1 MFNTHI
7 NSLRS
12 LRLGLVLVFTLLM
25 AATSLAEDVINIEAM
40 GQTINKE
47 TTWENCSV
55 NIIGNGTVTF
65 SRRIYIEGSVTLN
78 LGAQT
83 TLDAQNGIGVH
94 DGHSL
99 TITGEGNLNTRSG
112 SSNENS
118 PLGGSKGNGIANAG
132 SITILGGN
140 ITAINTGSL
149 SYYFG
154 AAIGGAELG
163 SGGNITIR
171 GGTVNAISDSGS
183 RGCKGAGIGGGF
195 NGNAGTITITGGVV
209 KATSGTYG
217 AAAIG
222 GGTINES
229 GKGKGGSI
237 TISGGQVTAVSLRGN
252 GIGPGRDG
260 STREGTAGTI
270 SLSWTEST
278 DFINANSYRGDISI
292 EGDSRFYYEGSTD
305 LVLADEL
312 AKRQN
317 QKIIPVELDN
327 NSIALAN
334 LQMQGYS
341 ILPNGAIKYINYDV
355 YDYNGNKLIKGT
367 HYTETVGYSVDATGA
382 MEEDKLMLTIKGKS
396 PYFGSQSFIMWVNT
410 AELTQDGSERYVTI
424 PEKRKMTLKITES
437 EIKDGLTSFKVYEA
451 GGKNHVL
458 GKEWDGVL
466 VINIPDNSNYLIQL
480 SGKALAADR
489 TSKNDLID
497 CELIYEGYLTVY
509 DNDEASGTILLEN
522 SELIYDY
529 LPSPVAVIP
538 TITSTGKNL
547 AIRYQERYGYS
558 DLDLSVTLV
567 PADRKYNV
575 NLPDRFTGGQVTANL
590 RQAKANDNITLTVTP
605 DEGYMLNEL
614 RVVNADG
621 EAVNVTDCNWYTDW
635 SETISKTVTFKMP
648 TQNVTVAAVF
658 TNKLNSDEGGLYV
671 NMPHS
676 GTKNMVIPDNITS
689 FKLYDDGGKDGDFQ
703 PLSDG
708 TLAITAPS
716 GKVMQFSGKSF
727 MVDNSSSESYYAIYN
742 DPPKSYGQKLAYG
755 NQQKEETLY
764 PVVSEGNTAYVRLKA
779 ADISRTDFFHKY
791 GLDLNVKVFTPAVYS
806 VSSDKNM
813 EHGNVMF
820 DKTQVVTNGTINVTV
835 SSDEGYV
842 LKDIDAFDADG
853 KIVMTKPDTV
863 QWGDAVYYAAST
875 GYSFKMRSSDATVTP
890 TFMPKTDFFVNM
902 PKTGQRDIIIQDDM
916 TSFRV
921 YDNSGKDGFYFTN
934 DDGKLLLTAP
944 EDCMMKVSGYVKL
957 MYTSA
962 EEDYLD
968 IYDGSSTNAKRL
980 GRFRGYKNSSTTS
993 VTASS
998 STNQMLLHFISNG
1011 YGYVKDGG
1019 GVYLTVSVI
1028 KRFTSSDITVA
1039 AIEDQ
1044 TYTGSRICP
1053 AISVTDGEK
1062 VLEPGVDFTTQC
1074 SNNISVGT
1082 ASMTITGKGH
1092 YTGGISKQFKIAKAP
1107 LMIIAKDKSII
1118 YGDKPANAGVE
1129 YAGFLG
1135 GDKENSLSG
1144 SIVFSYDYAQY
1155 DKVGE
1160 YAIMP
1165 SGLESN
1171 NYEIEFVA
1179 GKLTVGPKEISI
1191 AWDDKETSFTYN
1203 GKAQAPNAT
1212 AGGLLN
1218 NDECNIIIDSV
1229 MNVGKYSA
1237 EAIDLTN
1244 INYKLPENRD
1254 GPDFEITK
1262 APLTVT
1268 AKNATI
1274 AYGDEPSN
1282 AGVEY
1287 SGFVGDDNENDL
1299 NDSIVF
1305 NYDYAQFDK
1314 VGKYVIIPGGLS
1326 SDNYNITFVEGELTV
1341 EPKKLTVTAKNDTI
1355 TYGDE
1360 PSNAGVEYSGFVG
1373 DDNESSLDDSLI
1385 FSYEYGQY
1393 GKPGDYAI
1401 IPSGPRSDKY
1411 EIEFVEGKL
1420 TVLPKK
1426 LTVTALN
1433 DTIVYGDEPASAGIA
1448 YDGFVGK
1455 ETSNVLTGE
1464 LAFEINYKQYGD
1476 VGEFAITPSG
1486 LANDNYEIEF
1496 VAGKLTVEPKV
1507 VFIAWD
1513 DETSFTYDGKAHAP
1527 NAAAEGLVNNDECN
1541 LVIDS
1546 ATNAG
1551 KYTAKVTDLS
1561 NKNYKLP
1568 ATGLE
1573 QSFEIAKIPL
1583 TVSAKN
1589 ATIVYGDE
1597 PSNAGVEFSGFI
1609 GEDNEKSLDGA
1620 LVYSYNYKQYG
1631 NVGEFAITPGG
1642 LTSDNYEI
1650 TFVDGKLTVEPKELT
1665 IIWGEQTSFVYD
1677 AEDHNPTAKLGGI
1690 VNNDRMPWYLTG
1702 FQTNVGKHTAIVT
1715 EIGNSNYKLP
1725 KTGCEKEYE
1734 ITKAPLKIT
1743 AMNNTIVYGD
1753 KPIDGG
1759 IMYGEFAG
1767 MESSKVL
1774 KGTLTFEF
1782 SYKQYGD
1789 VGEYT
1794 ITPSGLTADNYEI
1807 EFVAGKLTVEPKE
1820 VSVAWDKQTSFTYN
1834 SFAQAPSA
1842 TAEGLLNNDQCD
1854 FTVAGAATDAGK
1866 YTATVT
1872 GLNNKNYKLP
1882 ATGLE
1887 QPFEITKASVT
1898 ISAKDN
1904 SIVYGEMPSNAGVVF
1919 SGFSGLDNEKSLNG
1933 SLVYSYDYKQY
1944 GVVGEYTITPS
1955 GLTADNYEIEFVA
1968 GKLNVEP
1975 KAVSIAWGKSSFAYN
1990 GAAQVPAATA
2000 EGLVNSDK
2008 CGLTVAGAATNAGK
2022 YTATVTGLNNK
2033 NYKLPATGL
2042 EQAFEITKA
2051 NPTIVKSPVAV
2062 ENLVYNGKAQTLV
2075 TAGEAKNGTLVYKL
2089 ASEEKYSEAL
2099 PTATNGGDY
2108 TVYFMVLGNANY
2120 NDLEAQTLTA
2130 SIKVPASSSSVIASS
2145 SSSAPASSSSTV
2157 EPGSSSSDSTTP
2169 VATTTLAGTF
2179 RVVYARNELVVTNSV
2194 ASELKVAVFDV
2205 QGSLKM
2211 HYRGSAAGNHFV
2223 SLKKFVP
2230 GIYLVRV
2237 ESSGKMQM
2245 LQVHVK

>member
-1 MFNTHI
+1 MTNHLI
-7 NSLRS
+7 HSLRS

-65 SRRIYIEGSVTLN
+65 SRRIYIRGSVTLN

-237 TISGGQVTAVSLRGN
+237 TISGGQVSATSLGGY
-252 GIGPGRDG
+252 GIGPGREG
-260 STREGTAGTI
+260 SSTREGTAGTI

-341 ILPNGAIKYINYDV
+341 ILPNGTVKFVNYDV

-382 MEEDKLMLTIKGKS
+382 MEEGKLMLTIKGKS

-410 AELTQDGSERYVTI
+410 AVLTQDGSERYVTI

-547 AIRYQERYGYS
+547 AIRYREMYGYS

-614 RVVNADG
+614 RVVKADG
-621 EAVNVTDCNWYTDW
+621 ETVNVTDCNWYTDW

-863 QWGDAVYYAAST
+863 QWGDVVYYAAST

-921 YDNSGKDGFYFTN
+921 YDNSGKDGYYFTN

-1165 SGLESN
+1165 SGLESD
-1171 NYEIEFVA
+1171 NYEFEFVA

-1218 NDECNIIIDSV
+1218 NDECNIIIDSAT
-1229 MNVGKYSA
+1229 NVGKYSA

-1244 INYKLPENRD
+1244 KNYKLPENRD

-1305 NYDYAQFDK
+1305 NYDYVQFYK

-1326 SDNYNITFVEGELTV
+1326 SDNYDITFVEGELTV
-1341 EPKKLTVTAKNDTI
+1341 EPKEISIAWSDASLTYNGSEQIPMATANGVENSDECIFTVTGAATKVGKYTAKVTDLSNENYKLPATGLEQAFEI
-1355 TYGDE
+1355 TKA
-1360 PSNAGVEYSGFVG
+1360 P
-1373 DDNESSLDDSLI
+1373 LKI
-1385 FSYEYGQY
+1385 
-1393 GKPGDYAI
+1393 
-1401 IPSGPRSDKY
+1401 
-1411 EIEFVEGKL
+1411 
-1420 TVLPKK
+1420 
-1426 LTVTALN
+1426 TALN

-1455 ETSNVLTGE
+1455 ETSNVLTGK

-1476 VGEFAITPSG
+1476 AGEYAITPSG
-1486 LANDNYEIEF
+1486 LTADNYEIEF

-1507 VFIAWD
+1507 VSIAWD

-1527 NAAAEGLVNNDECN
+1527 NAAAEGLLNNDQCDFT
-1541 LVIDS
+1541 VAGA

-1583 TVSAKN
+1583 TVTAKN

-1597 PSNAGVEFSGFI
+1597 PSNAGVVFSGFS
-1609 GEDNEKSLDGA
+1609 GLDNEKSLNGS
-1620 LVYSYNYKQYG
+1620 LIYSY
-1631 NVGEFAITPGG
+1631 
-1642 LTSDNYEI
+1642 D
-1650 TFVDGKLTVEPKELT
+1650 
-1665 IIWGEQTSFVYD
+1665 
-1677 AEDHNPTAKLGGI
+1677 
-1690 VNNDRMPWYLTG
+1690 
-1702 FQTNVGKHTAIVT
+1702 
-1715 EIGNSNYKLP
+1715 
-1725 KTGCEKEYE
+1725 
-1734 ITKAPLKIT
+1734 
-1743 AMNNTIVYGD
+1743 
-1753 KPIDGG
+1753 
-1759 IMYGEFAG
+1759 
-1767 MESSKVL
+1767 
-1774 KGTLTFEF
+1774 
-1782 SYKQYGD
+1782 YKQYGD

-1807 EFVAGKLTVEPKE
+1807 EFVAGKL
-1820 VSVAWDKQTSFTYN
+1820 S
-1834 SFAQAPSA
+1834 
-1842 TAEGLLNNDQCD
+1842 
-1854 FTVAGAATDAGK
+1854 
-1866 YTATVT
+1866 
-1872 GLNNKNYKLP
+1872 
-1882 ATGLE
+1882 
-1887 QPFEITKASVT
+1887 
-1898 ISAKDN
+1898 
-1904 SIVYGEMPSNAGVVF
+1904 
-1919 SGFSGLDNEKSLNG
+1919 
-1933 SLVYSYDYKQY
+1933 
-1944 GVVGEYTITPS
+1944 
-1955 GLTADNYEIEFVA
+1955 
-1968 GKLNVEP
+1968 VEP

-2008 CGLTVAGAATNAGK
+2008 CDFTVTGAAVNAGK
-2022 YTATVTGLNNK
+2022 YSAAVTALNNA
-2033 NYKLPATGL
+2033 NYKLPESGL
-2042 EQAFEITKA
+2042 EQPFEILKA
-2051 NPTIVKSPVAV
+2051 DPTIVKAPAAV

-2075 TAGEAKNGTLVYKL
+2075 TAGEAKNGTLVYKIGD
-2089 ASEEKYSEAL
+2089 AEKYSETL
-2099 PTATNGGDY
+2099 PAATDAGDY
-2108 TVYFMVLGNANY
+2108 TVYFMVLGDENY
-2120 NDLEAQTLTA
+2120 NDLKAETLTA
-2130 SIKVPASSSSVIASS
+2130 SIKVPVSSSSSSIPAS
-2145 SSSAPASSSSTV
+2145 SSSAPASSSSSV
-2157 EPGSSSSDSTTP
+2157 KASSSSAKPASSSSSVKASSSSAKP
-2169 VATTTLAGTF
+2169 ASSSSSVKASSSSGKNSIAAPAIAKVLK
-2179 RVVYARNELVVTNSV
+2179 VVYSQNTLFVTNPA
-2194 ASELKVAVFDV
+2194 ASDMDVLVFDV
-2205 QGSLKM
+2205 QGNLKTR
-2211 HYRGSAAGNHFV
+2211 YRAYSAGEHQV
-2223 SLKKFVP
+2223 SLQQLYQGVY
-2230 GIYLVRV
+2230 IVRV
-2237 ESSGKMQM
+2237 ETRGAVET
-2245 LQVHVK
+2245 LQVRVK

>member
-1 MFNTHI
+1 MTNHLI
-7 NSLRS
+7 HSLRS

-65 SRRIYIEGSVTLN
+65 SRRIYIRGSVTLN

-183 RGCKGAGIGGGF
+183 KGCKGAGIGGGF

-334 LQMQGYS
+334 LQMQDYS
-341 ILPNGAIKYINYDV
+341 ILPNGAIKYLNYDV

-367 HYTETVGYSVDATGA
+367 HYTETVRYSVDATGA
-382 MEEDKLMLTIKGKS
+382 MEEGKLMLTIKGKS

-410 AELTQDGSERYVTI
+410 AVLTQDGDEKYVTI

-547 AIRYQERYGYS
+547 AIRYREMYGYS

-614 RVVNADG
+614 RVVKADG
-621 EAVNVTDCNWYTDW
+621 ETVNVTDCNWYTDW

-853 KIVMTKPDTV
+853 KIVMTKPDAA
-863 QWGDAVYYAAST
+863 QWGDVVYYAAST

-921 YDNSGKDGFYFTN
+921 YDNSGKDGYYFTN

-957 MYTSA
+957 MYSSA

-1092 YTGGISKQFKIAKAP
+1092 YTGEIREQFKIAKAP
-1107 LMIIAKDKSII
+1107 LIVIAKDKSII

-1129 YAGFLG
+1129 YSGFVSV
-1135 GDKENSLSG
+1135 DNENSLSG
-1144 SIVFSYDYAQY
+1144 SIVYSYDYAQY

-1165 SGLESN
+1165 SGLESD

-1244 INYKLPENRD
+1244 KNYKLPENRD

-1305 NYDYAQFDK
+1305 NYDYVQFYK

-1326 SDNYNITFVEGELTV
+1326 SDNYDITFVEGELTV
-1341 EPKKLTVTAKNDTI
+1341 EPKEISIAWSDASLTYNGSEQIPMATANGVENSDECIFTMTGAATKVGKYTAKVTDLSNGNYKLPATGLEQAFEI
-1355 TYGDE
+1355 TKA
-1360 PSNAGVEYSGFVG
+1360 P
-1373 DDNESSLDDSLI
+1373 LKI
-1385 FSYEYGQY
+1385 
-1393 GKPGDYAI
+1393 
-1401 IPSGPRSDKY
+1401 
-1411 EIEFVEGKL
+1411 
-1420 TVLPKK
+1420 
-1426 LTVTALN
+1426 TALN

-1464 LAFEINYKQYGD
+1464 LAFEINYTQYGD
-1476 VGEFAITPSG
+1476 AGEYAITPSG
-1486 LANDNYEIEF
+1486 LTADNYEIEF

-1507 VFIAWD
+1507 VSIAWGQS
-1513 DETSFTYDGKAHAP
+1513 SFAYNG
-1527 NAAAEGLVNNDECN
+1527 AAQVPTATAEGLLNNDQCDFT
-1541 LVIDS
+1541 VAGA
-1546 ATNAG
+1546 ATNVG
-1551 KYTAKVTDLS
+1551 KYTATVTGL
-1561 NKNYKLP
+1561 NNRNYKLP

-1583 TVSAKN
+1583 TVTAKN

-1609 GEDNEKSLDGA
+1609 GEDNEKFLNGSLI
-1620 LVYSYNYKQYG
+1620 YSY
-1631 NVGEFAITPGG
+1631 
-1642 LTSDNYEI
+1642 D
-1650 TFVDGKLTVEPKELT
+1650 
-1665 IIWGEQTSFVYD
+1665 
-1677 AEDHNPTAKLGGI
+1677 
-1690 VNNDRMPWYLTG
+1690 
-1702 FQTNVGKHTAIVT
+1702 
-1715 EIGNSNYKLP
+1715 
-1725 KTGCEKEYE
+1725 
-1734 ITKAPLKIT
+1734 
-1743 AMNNTIVYGD
+1743 
-1753 KPIDGG
+1753 
-1759 IMYGEFAG
+1759 
-1767 MESSKVL
+1767 
-1774 KGTLTFEF
+1774 
-1782 SYKQYGD
+1782 YKQYGD

-1807 EFVAGKLTVEPKE
+1807 EFVAGKLTVEPK
-1820 VSVAWDKQTSFTYN
+1820 
-1834 SFAQAPSA
+1834 
-1842 TAEGLLNNDQCD
+1842 
-1854 FTVAGAATDAGK
+1854 
-1866 YTATVT
+1866 
-1872 GLNNKNYKLP
+1872 
-1882 ATGLE
+1882 
-1887 QPFEITKASVT
+1887 
-1898 ISAKDN
+1898 
-1904 SIVYGEMPSNAGVVF
+1904 
-1919 SGFSGLDNEKSLNG
+1919 
-1933 SLVYSYDYKQY
+1933 
-1944 GVVGEYTITPS
+1944 
-1955 GLTADNYEIEFVA
+1955 
-1968 GKLNVEP
+1968 
-1975 KAVSIAWGKSSFAYN
+1975 AVSIAWGQSSFAYN
-1990 GAAQVPAATA
+1990 GAAQVPTATA

-2008 CGLTVAGAATNAGK
+2008 CDFTVTGAAVNAGK
-2022 YTATVTGLNNK
+2022 YSAAVTALNNA
-2033 NYKLPATGL
+2033 NYKLPESGL
-2042 EQAFEITKA
+2042 EQPFEILKA
-2051 NPTIVKSPVAV
+2051 DPTIVKAPAAV

-2075 TAGEAKNGTLVYKL
+2075 TAGEAKNGTLVYKIGD
-2089 ASEEKYSEAL
+2089 AEKYSETL
-2099 PTATNGGDY
+2099 PAATDAGDY
-2108 TVYFMVLGNANY
+2108 TVYFMVLGDENY
-2120 NDLEAQTLTA
+2120 NDLKAETLAA
-2130 SIKVPASSSSVIASS
+2130 SIAAPAS
-2145 SSSAPASSSSTV
+2145 SSSAPASSSSSV
-2157 EPGSSSSDSTTP
+2157 KASSSSAKPASSSSSGKASSSSSGKNSIAAP
-2169 VATTTLAGTF
+2169 AIAKALK
-2179 RVVYARNELVVTNSV
+2179 VVYSQNTLFVTNPA
-2194 ASELKVAVFDV
+2194 ASDMDVLVFDV
-2205 QGSLKM
+2205 QGNLKTR
-2211 HYRGSAAGNHFV
+2211 YRAYSAGEHQV
-2223 SLKKFVP
+2223 SLQQLNQGVY
-2230 GIYLVRV
+2230 IVRV
-2237 ESSGKMQM
+2237 ETRGAVET
-2245 LQVHVK
+2245 LQVRVK

>member
-1 MFNTHI
+1 MFSHHNH
-7 NSLRS
+7 SLHS

-65 SRRIYIEGSVTLN
+65 SRRIYIRGSVTLN

-94 DGHSL
+94 DGYSL

-118 PLGGSKGNGIANAG
+118 PLGGSKGNGTANAG

-183 RGCKGAGIGGGF
+183 KGCKGAGIGGGF

-334 LQMQGYS
+334 LQMQDYS

-529 LPSPVAVIP
+529 LPSPVAIIP

-547 AIRYQERYGYS
+547 AIRYREMYGYS

-614 RVVNADG
+614 RVVKADG
-621 EAVNVTDCNWYTDW
+621 ETVNVTDCNWYTDW

-742 DPPKSYGQKLAYG
+742 DPPKSYGEKLAYN

-779 ADISRTDFFHKY
+779 ADISRTDFYHKY

-863 QWGDAVYYAAST
+863 QWGDVVYYAAST

-921 YDNSGKDGFYFTN
+921 YDNSGKDGYYFTN

-957 MYTSA
+957 MYSSA

-1107 LMIIAKDKSII
+1107 LMVIAKDKSII

-1129 YAGFLG
+1129 YSGFVSV
-1135 GDKENSLSG
+1135 DNENSLSG
-1144 SIVFSYDYAQY
+1144 SIVYSYDYAQY

-1165 SGLESN
+1165 SGLESD
-1171 NYEIEFVA
+1171 NYDITFVE
-1179 GKLTVGPKEISI
+1179 GELTVEPKEISI
-1191 AWDDKETSFTYN
+1191 VWDDKETSFTYN
-1203 GKAQAPNAT
+1203 GKAHAPNAT

-1218 NDECNIIIDSV
+1218 NDECNIIIDSAT
-1229 MNVGKYSA
+1229 NVGKYSA

-1262 APLTVT
+1262 VPLTVT

-1326 SDNYNITFVEGELTV
+1326 SDNYDITFVEGELTV

-1373 DDNESSLDDSLI
+1373 DDNENDLNDSI
-1385 FSYEYGQY
+1385 VFNY
-1393 GKPGDYAI
+1393 DYAQFDKVGKYVI
-1401 IPSGPRSDKY
+1401 IPGGLSSDNY
-1411 EIEFVEGKL
+1411 DITFVEGKL

-1433 DTIVYGDEPASAGIA
+1433 DTIVYGDEP
-1448 YDGFVGK
+1448 
-1455 ETSNVLTGE
+1455 
-1464 LAFEINYKQYGD
+1464 
-1476 VGEFAITPSG
+1476 
-1486 LANDNYEIEF
+1486 
-1496 VAGKLTVEPKV
+1496 
-1507 VFIAWD
+1507 
-1513 DETSFTYDGKAHAP
+1513 
-1527 NAAAEGLVNNDECN
+1527 
-1541 LVIDS
+1541 
-1546 ATNAG
+1546 
-1551 KYTAKVTDLS
+1551 
-1561 NKNYKLP
+1561 
-1568 ATGLE
+1568 
-1573 QSFEIAKIPL
+1573 
-1583 TVSAKN
+1583 
-1589 ATIVYGDE
+1589 
-1597 PSNAGVEFSGFI
+1597 SNAGVEFSGFTD
-1609 GEDNEKSLDGA
+1609 GENEKSLNGT
-1620 LVYSYNYKQYG
+1620 LVYSNEYKQYG
-1631 NVGEFAITPGG
+1631 NVGEYA
-1642 LTSDNYEI
+1642 
-1650 TFVDGKLTVEPKELT
+1650 
-1665 IIWGEQTSFVYD
+1665 
-1677 AEDHNPTAKLGGI
+1677 
-1690 VNNDRMPWYLTG
+1690 
-1702 FQTNVGKHTAIVT
+1702 
-1715 EIGNSNYKLP
+1715 
-1725 KTGCEKEYE
+1725 
-1734 ITKAPLKIT
+1734 
-1743 AMNNTIVYGD
+1743 
-1753 KPIDGG
+1753 
-1759 IMYGEFAG
+1759 
-1767 MESSKVL
+1767 
-1774 KGTLTFEF
+1774 
-1782 SYKQYGD
+1782 
-1789 VGEYT
+1789 

-1807 EFVAGKLTVEPKE
+1807 EFVAGKLTVEPKN
-1820 VSVAWDKQTSFTYN
+1820 VSITWGNTLFFYDGEEHVPTATVEGVLEGDK
-1834 SFAQAPSA
+1834 
-1842 TAEGLLNNDQCD
+1842 C
-1854 FTVAGAATDAGK
+1854 V
-1866 YTATVT
+1866 ATVT
-1872 GLNNKNYKLP
+1872 GAAEEIGNHIATVTEISNSNYKLNKT
-1882 ATGLE
+1882 AASTSFFIRELTDIAYIDENGSEQTLTKYNVLTGNETSLDAGWYVVLNDITYTNSLQISGDVHIVLTDDYTMSIGTTKNYIE
-1887 QPFEITKASVT
+1887 NNGITKAEDGKASLTIYGQSTGTGKLDIYTWSKAIFADDVTLNGGFINAESSDLAIYSEGEVT
-1898 ISAKDN
+1898 INGGTVIANGNYDAIFANEKININGGIVTVEAQSTCSSSMETSNNVSGVNFSWKNETDSIMFKSQFQGMISFANGKFFKDEN
-1904 SIVYGEMPSNAGVVF
+1904 NNIYAGLQRVEFDNGRTFTPYYAPFVVYTDYLDDKTYVAIDGNFNGTDAIKIETDIAVDKIILNRTF
-1919 SGFSGLDNEKSLNG
+1919 KQSGFATIMLPFDYDASNLQGVKS
-1933 SLVYSYDYKQY
+1933 
-1944 GVVGEYTITPS
+1944 I
-1955 GLTADNYEIEFVA
+1955 IEFNGVLQSN
-1968 GKLNVEP
+1968 GKTDVGMQYVWCN
-1975 KAVSIAWGKSSFAYN
+1975 KAVQDSLK
-1990 GAAQVPAATA
+1990 GAAIAKCNENGGSDCENTA
-2000 EGLVNSDK
+2000 KYERCNESDYF
-2008 CGLTVAGAATNAGK
+2008 ANAGK
-2022 YTATVTGLNNK
+2022 IFAYTPYMVQMDADAITFLAGATLLPTPATTETRGQADGDWVFRGTLQKHTWTEDETKGGLIRAFAAKVQDGAKQIGQFVKLGAGAYSPALRAYMIKEPKVQMNASLPSRAKYAPAMMASTENDLPETMDVVIVSRSTTSGNEQTTVIGTLNPRTGEFRLNN
-2033 NYKLPATGL
+2033 
-2042 EQAFEITKA
+2042 
-2051 NPTIVKSPVAV
+2051 V
-2062 ENLVYNGKAQTLV
+2062 GKRTFDLKGRSV
-2075 TAGEAKNGTLVYKL
+2075 SKPRAK
-2089 ASEEKYSEAL
+2089 
-2099 PTATNGGDY
+2099 
-2108 TVYFMVLGNANY
+2108 
-2120 NDLEAQTLTA
+2120 
-2130 SIKVPASSSSVIASS
+2130 
-2145 SSSAPASSSSTV
+2145 
-2157 EPGSSSSDSTTP
+2157 
-2169 VATTTLAGTF
+2169 
-2179 RVVYARNELVVTNSV
+2179 
-2194 ASELKVAVFDV
+2194 
-2205 QGSLKM
+2205 
-2211 HYRGSAAGNHFV
+2211 
-2223 SLKKFVP
+2223 
-2230 GIYLVRV
+2230 GIYL
-2237 ESSGKMQM
+2237 K
-2245 LQVHVK
+2245 K

>member
-1 MFNTHI
+1 MTNHLI
-7 NSLRS
+7 HSLRS

-65 SRRIYIEGSVTLN
+65 SRRIYIRGSVTLN

-183 RGCKGAGIGGGF
+183 KGCKGAGIGGGF

-334 LQMQGYS
+334 LQMQDYS
-341 ILPNGAIKYINYDV
+341 ILPNGAIKYTNYDV

-367 HYTETVGYSVDATGA
+367 HYTETVRYSVDATGA
-382 MEEDKLMLTIKGKS
+382 MEEGKLMLTIKGKS

-410 AELTQDGSERYVTI
+410 AVLTQDGDEKYVTI

-529 LPSPVAVIP
+529 LPSPVAIIP

-547 AIRYQERYGYS
+547 AIRYREMYGYS

-614 RVVNADG
+614 RVVKADG
-621 EAVNVTDCNWYTDW
+621 ETVNVTDCNWYTDW

-853 KIVMTKPDTV
+853 KIVMTKPDAA
-863 QWGDAVYYAAST
+863 QWGDVVYYAAST

-921 YDNSGKDGFYFTN
+921 YDNSGKDGYYFTN

-957 MYTSA
+957 MYSSA

-1107 LMIIAKDKSII
+1107 LMVIAKDKSII

-1129 YAGFLG
+1129 YSGFVSV
-1135 GDKENSLSG
+1135 DNENSLSG

-1179 GKLTVGPKEISI
+1179 GKLTVEPKEISI

-1218 NDECNIIIDSV
+1218 NDECNIIIDSA

-1244 INYKLPENRD
+1244 KNYKLPENRD

-1326 SDNYNITFVEGELTV
+1326 SDNYDITFVKGELTV
-1341 EPKKLTVTAKNDTI
+1341 EPKEISIAWSDASLTYNGSEQIPMATANGVENSDECIFTMTGAATKVGKYTAKVTDLSNENYKLPATGLEQAFEI
-1355 TYGDE
+1355 TKA
-1360 PSNAGVEYSGFVG
+1360 P
-1373 DDNESSLDDSLI
+1373 LKI
-1385 FSYEYGQY
+1385 
-1393 GKPGDYAI
+1393 
-1401 IPSGPRSDKY
+1401 
-1411 EIEFVEGKL
+1411 
-1420 TVLPKK
+1420 
-1426 LTVTALN
+1426 TALN

-1476 VGEFAITPSG
+1476 AGEYAITPSG
-1486 LANDNYEIEF
+1486 LTADNYEIEF
-1496 VAGKLTVEPKV
+1496 VAGKLTVEPKAV
-1507 VFIAWD
+1507 SIAWGQS
-1513 DETSFTYDGKAHAP
+1513 SFAYNG
-1527 NAAAEGLVNNDECN
+1527 AAQVPTATAEGLLNSDKCGLTVAGA
-1541 LVIDS
+1541 
-1546 ATNAG
+1546 ATNVG
-1551 KYTAKVTDLS
+1551 KYTATVTGL
-1561 NKNYKLP
+1561 NNRNYKLP

-1583 TVSAKN
+1583 TVTAKN

-1597 PSNAGVEFSGFI
+1597 PSNAGVEFSGFV
-1609 GEDNEKSLDGA
+1609 GEDNEKSLNGS
-1620 LVYSYNYKQYG
+1620 LIYSY
-1631 NVGEFAITPGG
+1631 
-1642 LTSDNYEI
+1642 D
-1650 TFVDGKLTVEPKELT
+1650 
-1665 IIWGEQTSFVYD
+1665 
-1677 AEDHNPTAKLGGI
+1677 
-1690 VNNDRMPWYLTG
+1690 
-1702 FQTNVGKHTAIVT
+1702 
-1715 EIGNSNYKLP
+1715 
-1725 KTGCEKEYE
+1725 
-1734 ITKAPLKIT
+1734 
-1743 AMNNTIVYGD
+1743 
-1753 KPIDGG
+1753 
-1759 IMYGEFAG
+1759 
-1767 MESSKVL
+1767 
-1774 KGTLTFEF
+1774 
-1782 SYKQYGD
+1782 YKQYGD

-1807 EFVAGKLTVEPKE
+1807 EFVAGKL
-1820 VSVAWDKQTSFTYN
+1820 S
-1834 SFAQAPSA
+1834 
-1842 TAEGLLNNDQCD
+1842 
-1854 FTVAGAATDAGK
+1854 
-1866 YTATVT
+1866 
-1872 GLNNKNYKLP
+1872 
-1882 ATGLE
+1882 
-1887 QPFEITKASVT
+1887 
-1898 ISAKDN
+1898 
-1904 SIVYGEMPSNAGVVF
+1904 
-1919 SGFSGLDNEKSLNG
+1919 
-1933 SLVYSYDYKQY
+1933 
-1944 GVVGEYTITPS
+1944 
-1955 GLTADNYEIEFVA
+1955 
-1968 GKLNVEP
+1968 VEP

-1990 GAAQVPAATA
+1990 GAAQVPTATA

-2008 CGLTVAGAATNAGK
+2008 CGLTVAGAATDAGK
-2022 YTATVTGLNNK
+2022 YTATVTGLDNK
-2033 NYKLPATGL
+2033 NYKLPESGL
-2042 EQAFEITKA
+2042 EQPFEILKA
-2051 NPTIVKSPVAV
+2051 DPTIVKAPAAV

-2075 TAGEAKNGTLVYKL
+2075 TAGEAKNGTLVYKIGD
-2089 ASEEKYSEAL
+2089 AEKYSETL
-2099 PTATNGGDY
+2099 PAATDAGDY
-2108 TVYFMVLGNANY
+2108 TVYFMVLGDENY
-2120 NDLEAQTLTA
+2120 NDLKAETLAA
-2130 SIKVPASSSSVIASS
+2130 SIAAPAS
-2145 SSSAPASSSSTV
+2145 SSSAPASSSSSV
-2157 EPGSSSSDSTTP
+2157 KASSSSAKPASSSSSVKASSSSSGKNSIAAP
-2169 VATTTLAGTF
+2169 AIAKALK
-2179 RVVYARNELVVTNSV
+2179 VVYSQNQLFVTNPA
-2194 ASELKVAVFDV
+2194 ASDMEVLVFDV
-2205 QGSLKM
+2205 QGNLKTR
-2211 HYRGSAAGNHFV
+2211 YRAYSAGEHQV
-2223 SLKKFVP
+2223 SLQQLNQGVY
-2230 GIYLVRV
+2230 IVRV
-2237 ESSGKMQM
+2237 ETRGAVET
-2245 LQVHVK
+2245 LQVRVK

>member
-1 MFNTHI
+1 MTNHLI
-7 NSLRS
+7 HSLRS

-65 SRRIYIEGSVTLN
+65 SRRIYIRGSVTLN

-334 LQMQGYS
+334 LQMQDYS
-341 ILPNGAIKYINYDV
+341 ILPNVAIKYLNYDV

-367 HYTETVGYSVDATGA
+367 HYTEIVGYSVDATGA
-382 MEEDKLMLTIKGKS
+382 MEEGKLMLTIKGKS

-410 AELTQDGSERYVTI
+410 AVLTQDGDEKYVTI

-529 LPSPVAVIP
+529 LPSPVAIIP

-547 AIRYQERYGYS
+547 AIRYREMYGYS

-614 RVVNADG
+614 RVVKADG

-863 QWGDAVYYAAST
+863 QWGDVVYYAAST

-1107 LMIIAKDKSII
+1107 LMVIAKDKSII

-1129 YAGFLG
+1129 YSGFVSV
-1135 GDKENSLSG
+1135 DNENSLSG
-1144 SIVFSYDYAQY
+1144 SIVYSYDYAQY

-1165 SGLESN
+1165 SGLESD

-1218 NDECNIIIDSV
+1218 NDECNIIIDSAT
-1229 MNVGKYSA
+1229 NVGKYSA

-1244 INYKLPENRD
+1244 VNYKLPENRD

-1262 APLTVT
+1262 VPLTVT

-1341 EPKKLTVTAKNDTI
+1341 EPKEISIAWSDASLTYNGSEQIPMATANGVENSDECIFTMTGAATKVGKYTAKVTDLSNENYKLPATGLEQAFEI
-1355 TYGDE
+1355 TKA
-1360 PSNAGVEYSGFVG
+1360 P
-1373 DDNESSLDDSLI
+1373 LKI
-1385 FSYEYGQY
+1385 
-1393 GKPGDYAI
+1393 
-1401 IPSGPRSDKY
+1401 
-1411 EIEFVEGKL
+1411 
-1420 TVLPKK
+1420 
-1426 LTVTALN
+1426 TALN

-1464 LAFEINYKQYGD
+1464 LAFEINYTQYGD
-1476 VGEFAITPSG
+1476 AGEFAITPSG
-1486 LANDNYEIEF
+1486 LTADNYEIEF
-1496 VAGKLTVEPKV
+1496 VAGKLTVEPKAV
-1507 VFIAWD
+1507 SIAWGQS
-1513 DETSFTYDGKAHAP
+1513 SFAYNG
-1527 NAAAEGLVNNDECN
+1527 AAQVPTATAEGLLNSDKCGLTVAGA
-1541 LVIDS
+1541 
-1546 ATNAG
+1546 ATNVG
-1551 KYTAKVTDLS
+1551 KYTATVTGL
-1561 NKNYKLP
+1561 NNRNYKLP

-1583 TVSAKN
+1583 TVTAKN

-1597 PSNAGVEFSGFI
+1597 PSNAGVVFSGFI
-1609 GEDNEKSLDGA
+1609 GEDNEKSLNGS
-1620 LVYSYNYKQYG
+1620 LIYSY
-1631 NVGEFAITPGG
+1631 
-1642 LTSDNYEI
+1642 D
-1650 TFVDGKLTVEPKELT
+1650 
-1665 IIWGEQTSFVYD
+1665 
-1677 AEDHNPTAKLGGI
+1677 
-1690 VNNDRMPWYLTG
+1690 
-1702 FQTNVGKHTAIVT
+1702 
-1715 EIGNSNYKLP
+1715 
-1725 KTGCEKEYE
+1725 
-1734 ITKAPLKIT
+1734 
-1743 AMNNTIVYGD
+1743 
-1753 KPIDGG
+1753 
-1759 IMYGEFAG
+1759 
-1767 MESSKVL
+1767 
-1774 KGTLTFEF
+1774 
-1782 SYKQYGD
+1782 YKQYGD

-1807 EFVAGKLTVEPKE
+1807 EFVAGKLSVEPKD
-1820 VSVAWDKQTSFTYN
+1820 VSV
-1834 SFAQAPSA
+1834 
-1842 TAEGLLNNDQCD
+1842 
-1854 FTVAGAATDAGK
+1854 
-1866 YTATVT
+1866 
-1872 GLNNKNYKLP
+1872 
-1882 ATGLE
+1882 
-1887 QPFEITKASVT
+1887 
-1898 ISAKDN
+1898 
-1904 SIVYGEMPSNAGVVF
+1904 
-1919 SGFSGLDNEKSLNG
+1919 
-1933 SLVYSYDYKQY
+1933 
-1944 GVVGEYTITPS
+1944 
-1955 GLTADNYEIEFVA
+1955 
-1968 GKLNVEP
+1968 
-1975 KAVSIAWGKSSFAYN
+1975 AWGKSSFAYN
-1990 GAAQVPAATA
+1990 GAAQVPTATA

-2008 CGLTVAGAATNAGK
+2008 CDFTVTGAAVNAGK
-2022 YTATVTGLNNK
+2022 YSAAVTALNNA
-2033 NYKLPATGL
+2033 NYKLPESGL
-2042 EQAFEITKA
+2042 EQPFEILKA
-2051 NPTIVKSPVAV
+2051 DPTIVKAPAAV

-2075 TAGEAKNGTLVYKL
+2075 TAGEAKNGTLVYKIGD
-2089 ASEEKYSEAL
+2089 AEKYSETL
-2099 PTATNGGDY
+2099 PAATDAGDY
-2108 TVYFMVLGNANY
+2108 TVYFMVLGDENY
-2120 NDLEAQTLTA
+2120 NDLKAETLAA
-2130 SIKVPASSSSVIASS
+2130 SIAAPAS
-2145 SSSAPASSSSTV
+2145 SSSAPASSSSSV
-2157 EPGSSSSDSTTP
+2157 KASSSSAKPASSSSSVKASSSSAKP
-2169 VATTTLAGTF
+2169 ASSSSSGKASSSSSGKNSIAAPAIAKALK
-2179 RVVYARNELVVTNSV
+2179 VVYSQNQLFVTNPA
-2194 ASELKVAVFDV
+2194 ASDMEVLVFDV
-2205 QGSLKM
+2205 QGNLKTR
-2211 HYRGSAAGNHFV
+2211 YRAYSAGEHQV
-2223 SLKKFVP
+2223 SLQQLNQGVY
-2230 GIYLVRV
+2230 IVRV
-2237 ESSGKMQM
+2237 ETRGAVET
-2245 LQVHVK
+2245 LQVRVK

>member
-1 MFNTHI
+1 MTSHLI
-7 NSLRS
+7 HSLRS
-12 LRLGLVLVFTLLM
+12 LRLGLVLIFTLLM

-65 SRRIYIEGSVTLN
+65 SRRIYIRGSVTLN

-183 RGCKGAGIGGGF
+183 KGCKGAGIGGGF

-334 LQMQGYS
+334 LQMQDYS

-382 MEEDKLMLTIKGKS
+382 MEEGKLMLTIKGKS

-410 AELTQDGSERYVTI
+410 AVLTQDGSERYVTI

-547 AIRYQERYGYS
+547 AIRYREMYGYS

-614 RVVNADG
+614 RVVKADG
-621 EAVNVTDCNWYTDW
+621 ETLNVTDCNWYTDW

-742 DPPKSYGQKLAYG
+742 DPPKSYREKLAYG

-853 KIVMTKPDTV
+853 KIVMTKPDAA
-863 QWGDAVYYAAST
+863 QWGDVVYYAAST

-1092 YTGGISKQFKIAKAP
+1092 YTGEIREQFKIAKAP
-1107 LMIIAKDKSII
+1107 LIVIAKDKSII

-1129 YAGFLG
+1129 YSGFVSV
-1135 GDKENSLSG
+1135 DNENSLSG
-1144 SIVFSYDYAQY
+1144 SIVYSYDYAQY

-1165 SGLESN
+1165 SGLESD
-1171 NYEIEFVA
+1171 NYEFKFVA

-1244 INYKLPENRD
+1244 VNYKLPENRD

-1274 AYGDEPSN
+1274 AYGEEPSN

-1305 NYDYAQFDK
+1305 NYDYVQFYK

-1326 SDNYNITFVEGELTV
+1326 SDNYDITFVEGELTV
-1341 EPKKLTVTAKNDTI
+1341 EPKEISIVWSDASLTYNGSEQIPMATANGVENSDECIFTVTGVATKVGKYTAKVTDLSNENYKLPATGLEQAFEI
-1355 TYGDE
+1355 TKA
-1360 PSNAGVEYSGFVG
+1360 P
-1373 DDNESSLDDSLI
+1373 LKI
-1385 FSYEYGQY
+1385 
-1393 GKPGDYAI
+1393 
-1401 IPSGPRSDKY
+1401 
-1411 EIEFVEGKL
+1411 
-1420 TVLPKK
+1420 
-1426 LTVTALN
+1426 TALN

-1476 VGEFAITPSG
+1476 AGEYAITPSG
-1486 LANDNYEIEF
+1486 LTADNYEIEF

-1507 VFIAWD
+1507 VSIAWGQS
-1513 DETSFTYDGKAHAP
+1513 SFAYNG
-1527 NAAAEGLVNNDECN
+1527 AAQVPTATAEGLLNSDKCGLTVAGA
-1541 LVIDS
+1541 
-1546 ATNAG
+1546 ATNVG

-1583 TVSAKN
+1583 TITAKN

-1597 PSNAGVEFSGFI
+1597 PSNAGVEFSGFV
-1609 GEDNEKSLDGA
+1609 GEDNEKSLNGS
-1620 LVYSYNYKQYG
+1620 LIYSY
-1631 NVGEFAITPGG
+1631 
-1642 LTSDNYEI
+1642 D
-1650 TFVDGKLTVEPKELT
+1650 
-1665 IIWGEQTSFVYD
+1665 
-1677 AEDHNPTAKLGGI
+1677 
-1690 VNNDRMPWYLTG
+1690 
-1702 FQTNVGKHTAIVT
+1702 
-1715 EIGNSNYKLP
+1715 
-1725 KTGCEKEYE
+1725 
-1734 ITKAPLKIT
+1734 
-1743 AMNNTIVYGD
+1743 
-1753 KPIDGG
+1753 
-1759 IMYGEFAG
+1759 
-1767 MESSKVL
+1767 
-1774 KGTLTFEF
+1774 
-1782 SYKQYGD
+1782 YKQYGD

-1807 EFVAGKLTVEPKE
+1807 EFVAGKL
-1820 VSVAWDKQTSFTYN
+1820 S
-1834 SFAQAPSA
+1834 
-1842 TAEGLLNNDQCD
+1842 
-1854 FTVAGAATDAGK
+1854 
-1866 YTATVT
+1866 
-1872 GLNNKNYKLP
+1872 
-1882 ATGLE
+1882 
-1887 QPFEITKASVT
+1887 
-1898 ISAKDN
+1898 
-1904 SIVYGEMPSNAGVVF
+1904 
-1919 SGFSGLDNEKSLNG
+1919 
-1933 SLVYSYDYKQY
+1933 
-1944 GVVGEYTITPS
+1944 
-1955 GLTADNYEIEFVA
+1955 
-1968 GKLNVEP
+1968 VEP

-1990 GAAQVPAATA
+1990 GAAQVPTATA

-2008 CGLTVAGAATNAGK
+2008 CDFTVTGAAVNAGK
-2022 YTATVTGLNNK
+2022 YSAAVTALNNA
-2033 NYKLPATGL
+2033 NYKLPESGL
-2042 EQAFEITKA
+2042 EQPFEILKA
-2051 NPTIVKSPVAV
+2051 DPTIVKAPAAV
-2062 ENLVYNGKAQTLV
+2062 KNLVYNGKAQTLV
-2075 TAGEAKNGTLVYKL
+2075 TAGEAKNGTLVYKIGD
-2089 ASEEKYSEAL
+2089 AEKYSETL
-2099 PTATNGGDY
+2099 PAATDAGDY
-2108 TVYFMVLGNANY
+2108 TVYFMVLGDENY
-2120 NDLEAQTLTA
+2120 NDLKAETLAA
-2130 SIKVPASSSSVIASS
+2130 SIAVPAS
-2145 SSSAPASSSSTV
+2145 SSSAPASSSSAK
-2157 EPGSSSSDSTTP
+2157 PASSSSSVKASSSSAKP
-2169 VATTTLAGTF
+2169 ASSSSSVKASSSSAKPASSSSSGKASSSSSGKNSIAAPAIAKALK
-2179 RVVYARNELVVTNSV
+2179 VVYSQNQLFVTNPA
-2194 ASELKVAVFDV
+2194 ASDMEVLVFDV
-2205 QGSLKM
+2205 QGNLKTR
-2211 HYRGSAAGNHFV
+2211 YRAYSAGEHQV
-2223 SLKKFVP
+2223 SLQQLNQGVY
-2230 GIYLVRV
+2230 IVRV
-2237 ESSGKMQM
+2237 ETRGAVET
-2245 LQVHVK
+2245 LQVRVK

>member
-1 MFNTHI
+1 MTNHLI
-7 NSLRS
+7 HSLRS

-25 AATSLAEDVINIEAM
+25 AATSLAEDVVNIEAM

-65 SRRIYIEGSVTLN
+65 SRRIYIRGSVTLN

-183 RGCKGAGIGGGF
+183 KGCKGAGIGGGF

-334 LQMQGYS
+334 LQMQDYS
-341 ILPNGAIKYINYDV
+341 ILPNGAIKYLNYDV

-367 HYTETVGYSVDATGA
+367 HYTETVRYSVDATGA
-382 MEEDKLMLTIKGKS
+382 MEEGKLMLTIKGKS

-410 AELTQDGSERYVTI
+410 AVLTQDGDEKYVTI

-529 LPSPVAVIP
+529 LPSPVAIIP

-547 AIRYQERYGYS
+547 AIRYREMYGYS

-614 RVVNADG
+614 RVVKADG
-621 EAVNVTDCNWYTDW
+621 ETLNVTDCNWYTDW

-764 PVVSEGNTAYVRLKA
+764 PVVSEDNTAYVRLKA

-863 QWGDAVYYAAST
+863 QWGDVVYYAAST

-921 YDNSGKDGFYFTN
+921 YDNSGKDGYYFTN

-957 MYTSA
+957 MYSSA

-1107 LMIIAKDKSII
+1107 LMVIAKDKSII

-1129 YAGFLG
+1129 YSGFVSV
-1135 GDKENSLSG
+1135 DNENSLSG
-1144 SIVFSYDYAQY
+1144 SIVYSYDYAQY

-1165 SGLESN
+1165 SGLESD

-1244 INYKLPENRD
+1244 KNYTLPENRD

-1274 AYGDEPSN
+1274 AYGDKPSN

-1326 SDNYNITFVEGELTV
+1326 SDNYDITFVKGELTV
-1341 EPKKLTVTAKNDTI
+1341 EPKEISIAWSDASLTYNGSEQIPMATANGVENSDECIFTVTGAATKVGKYTAKVTDLSNENYKLPATGLEQAFEI
-1355 TYGDE
+1355 TKA
-1360 PSNAGVEYSGFVG
+1360 P
-1373 DDNESSLDDSLI
+1373 LKI
-1385 FSYEYGQY
+1385 
-1393 GKPGDYAI
+1393 
-1401 IPSGPRSDKY
+1401 
-1411 EIEFVEGKL
+1411 
-1420 TVLPKK
+1420 
-1426 LTVTALN
+1426 TALN

-1476 VGEFAITPSG
+1476 AGEYAITPSG
-1486 LANDNYEIEF
+1486 LTADNYEIEF
-1496 VAGKLTVEPKV
+1496 VAGKLTVEPKAV
-1507 VFIAWD
+1507 SIAWGQS
-1513 DETSFTYDGKAHAP
+1513 SFAYNG
-1527 NAAAEGLVNNDECN
+1527 AAQVPTATAEGLLNSDKCGLTVAGA
-1541 LVIDS
+1541 
-1546 ATNAG
+1546 ATNVG
-1551 KYTAKVTDLS
+1551 KYTATVTGLS

-1568 ATGLE
+1568 ATGIE
-1573 QSFEIAKIPL
+1573 QAFEIAKIPL
-1583 TVSAKN
+1583 TVTAKN

-1597 PSNAGVEFSGFI
+1597 PSNAGVEFSGFV
-1609 GEDNEKSLDGA
+1609 GEDNEKSLNGS
-1620 LVYSYNYKQYG
+1620 LIYSY
-1631 NVGEFAITPGG
+1631 
-1642 LTSDNYEI
+1642 D
-1650 TFVDGKLTVEPKELT
+1650 
-1665 IIWGEQTSFVYD
+1665 
-1677 AEDHNPTAKLGGI
+1677 
-1690 VNNDRMPWYLTG
+1690 
-1702 FQTNVGKHTAIVT
+1702 
-1715 EIGNSNYKLP
+1715 
-1725 KTGCEKEYE
+1725 
-1734 ITKAPLKIT
+1734 
-1743 AMNNTIVYGD
+1743 
-1753 KPIDGG
+1753 
-1759 IMYGEFAG
+1759 
-1767 MESSKVL
+1767 
-1774 KGTLTFEF
+1774 
-1782 SYKQYGD
+1782 YKQYGD

-1807 EFVAGKLTVEPKE
+1807 EFVAGKLSVESKA
-1820 VSVAWDKQTSFTYN
+1820 VSIVWDKSSFIYN
-1834 SFAQAPSA
+1834 GTAQVPTAA
-1842 TAEGLLNNDQCD
+1842 AEGLVNSDKCGL
-1854 FTVAGAATDAGK
+1854 TVAGAATDAGK

-1872 GLNNKNYKLP
+1872 GLDNKNYKLP
-1882 ATGLE
+1882 E
-1887 QPFEITKASVT
+1887 S
-1898 ISAKDN
+1898 
-1904 SIVYGEMPSNAGVVF
+1904 
-1919 SGFSGLDNEKSLNG
+1919 
-1933 SLVYSYDYKQY
+1933 
-1944 GVVGEYTITPS
+1944 
-1955 GLTADNYEIEFVA
+1955 
-1968 GKLNVEP
+1968 
-1975 KAVSIAWGKSSFAYN
+1975 
-1990 GAAQVPAATA
+1990 
-2000 EGLVNSDK
+2000 
-2008 CGLTVAGAATNAGK
+2008 
-2022 YTATVTGLNNK
+2022 
-2033 NYKLPATGL
+2033 GL

-2051 NPTIVKSPVAV
+2051 NPTIVKAPAAV

-2075 TAGEAKNGTLVYKL
+2075 TAGEAKNGTLVYKIGD
-2089 ASEEKYSEAL
+2089 AEKYSETL
-2099 PTATNGGDY
+2099 PAATDAGDY
-2108 TVYFMVLGNANY
+2108 TVYFMVLGDENY
-2120 NDLEAQTLTA
+2120 NDLKAETLAA
-2130 SIKVPASSSSVIASS
+2130 SIAAPAS
-2145 SSSAPASSSSTV
+2145 SSSAPASSSSSV
-2157 EPGSSSSDSTTP
+2157 KASSSSAKPASSSSSVKASSSSAKP
-2169 VATTTLAGTF
+2169 ASSSSSGKASSSSSGKNSIAAPAIAKALK
-2179 RVVYARNELVVTNSV
+2179 VVYSQNQLFVTNPA
-2194 ASELKVAVFDV
+2194 ASDMEVLVFDV
-2205 QGSLKM
+2205 QGNLKTR
-2211 HYRGSAAGNHFV
+2211 YRAYSAGEHQV
-2223 SLKKFVP
+2223 SLQQLYQGVY
-2230 GIYLVRV
+2230 IVRV
-2237 ESSGKMQM
+2237 ETRGAVET
-2245 LQVHVK
+2245 LQVRVK

>member
-1 MFNTHI
+1 MTSHLI
-7 NSLRS
+7 HSLRS
-12 LRLGLVLVFTLLM
+12 LRLGLALVFTLLM

-65 SRRIYIEGSVTLN
+65 SRRIYIRGSVTLN

-183 RGCKGAGIGGGF
+183 KGCKGAGIGGGF

-222 GGTINES
+222 GGSINES

-334 LQMQGYS
+334 LQMQDYS
-341 ILPNGAIKYINYDV
+341 ILPNGAIKYIKCDV

-382 MEEDKLMLTIKGKS
+382 MEEGKLMLTIKGKR

-410 AELTQDGSERYVTI
+410 AVLTQDGDEKYVTI

-547 AIRYQERYGYS
+547 AIRYREMYGYS

-614 RVVNADG
+614 RVVKADG
-621 EAVNVTDCNWYTDW
+621 ETVNVTDCNWYTDW

-742 DPPKSYGQKLAYG
+742 DPPKSYGQKLAYS

-863 QWGDAVYYAAST
+863 QWGDVVYYAAST

-921 YDNSGKDGFYFTN
+921 YDNSGKDGYYTFN

-980 GRFRGYKNSSTTS
+980 GRFRGYKNTSTTS
-993 VTASS
+993 VSASS

-1092 YTGGISKQFKIAKAP
+1092 YTGEIREQFKIAKAP
-1107 LMIIAKDKSII
+1107 LIVIAKDKSII

-1129 YAGFLG
+1129 YSGFASV
-1135 GDKENSLSG
+1135 DNENSLSG

-1179 GKLTVGPKEISI
+1179 GKLTVEPKEISI

-1212 AGGLLN
+1212 AEGLLN

-1244 INYKLPENRD
+1244 VNYKLPENRD

-1326 SDNYNITFVEGELTV
+1326 SDNYDITFVKGELTV
-1341 EPKKLTVTAKNDTI
+1341 EPKEISIAWSDASLIYNGSEQIPMATANGVENSDECIFTVTGAATKVGKYTAKVTDLSNENYKLPATGLEQAFEI
-1355 TYGDE
+1355 TKA
-1360 PSNAGVEYSGFVG
+1360 P
-1373 DDNESSLDDSLI
+1373 LKI
-1385 FSYEYGQY
+1385 
-1393 GKPGDYAI
+1393 
-1401 IPSGPRSDKY
+1401 
-1411 EIEFVEGKL
+1411 
-1420 TVLPKK
+1420 
-1426 LTVTALN
+1426 TALN

-1476 VGEFAITPSG
+1476 AGEYAITPSG
-1486 LANDNYEIEF
+1486 LTADNYEIEF
-1496 VAGKLTVEPKV
+1496 EAGKLTVEPKV
-1507 VFIAWD
+1507 VSIAWD

-1573 QSFEIAKIPL
+1573 QSFEIARIPL
-1583 TVSAKN
+1583 TVTAKN

-1597 PSNAGVEFSGFI
+1597 PSNAGVVFSGFS
-1609 GEDNEKSLDGA
+1609 GLDNEKSLNGS
-1620 LVYSYNYKQYG
+1620 LIYSY
-1631 NVGEFAITPGG
+1631 
-1642 LTSDNYEI
+1642 D
-1650 TFVDGKLTVEPKELT
+1650 
-1665 IIWGEQTSFVYD
+1665 
-1677 AEDHNPTAKLGGI
+1677 
-1690 VNNDRMPWYLTG
+1690 
-1702 FQTNVGKHTAIVT
+1702 
-1715 EIGNSNYKLP
+1715 
-1725 KTGCEKEYE
+1725 
-1734 ITKAPLKIT
+1734 
-1743 AMNNTIVYGD
+1743 
-1753 KPIDGG
+1753 
-1759 IMYGEFAG
+1759 
-1767 MESSKVL
+1767 
-1774 KGTLTFEF
+1774 
-1782 SYKQYGD
+1782 YKQYGD

-1807 EFVAGKLTVEPKE
+1807 EFVAGKL
-1820 VSVAWDKQTSFTYN
+1820 S
-1834 SFAQAPSA
+1834 
-1842 TAEGLLNNDQCD
+1842 
-1854 FTVAGAATDAGK
+1854 
-1866 YTATVT
+1866 
-1872 GLNNKNYKLP
+1872 
-1882 ATGLE
+1882 
-1887 QPFEITKASVT
+1887 
-1898 ISAKDN
+1898 
-1904 SIVYGEMPSNAGVVF
+1904 
-1919 SGFSGLDNEKSLNG
+1919 
-1933 SLVYSYDYKQY
+1933 
-1944 GVVGEYTITPS
+1944 
-1955 GLTADNYEIEFVA
+1955 
-1968 GKLNVEP
+1968 VEP
-1975 KAVSIAWGKSSFAYN
+1975 KAVSIAWGQSSIAYN
-1990 GAAQVPAATA
+1990 GAAQVPTATA

-2008 CGLTVAGAATNAGK
+2008 CGLTVAGAATDAGK

-2075 TAGEAKNGTLVYKL
+2075 TAGEAKNGTLVYKIGD
-2089 ASEEKYSEAL
+2089 AEKYSETL
-2099 PTATNGGDY
+2099 PAATDAGDY
-2108 TVYFMVLGNANY
+2108 TVYFMVLGDANY
-2120 NDLEAQTLTA
+2120 NDLKAETLVA
-2130 SIKVPASSSSVIASS
+2130 SIAAPASSSSVPESSSAVESSSSVAESSSSQVASS
-2145 SSSAPASSSSTV
+2145 SSSSRNDVSSSSAAVSSSSNVPSSSSSNAKPASSSSAKNSIAAPAIAKV
-2157 EPGSSSSDSTTP
+2157 
-2169 VATTTLAGTF
+2169 LK
-2179 RVVYARNELVVTNSV
+2179 VVYSQNQLFVTNPA
-2194 ASELKVAVFDV
+2194 ASDMEVLVFDV
-2205 QGSLKM
+2205 QGNLKTR
-2211 HYRGSAAGNHFV
+2211 YRAYSAGEHQV
-2223 SLKKFVP
+2223 SLQQLNRGVY
-2230 GIYLVRV
+2230 IVRV
-2237 ESSGKMQM
+2237 ETRGAVET
-2245 LQVHVK
+2245 LQVRVK